1 MLMVTSILL
10 LRLMNRGTGW
20 MLDPAV
26 ILMNFVIL
34 QSDLTVGVG

>member
-1 MLMVTSILL
+1 MVTRILL

-20 MLDPAV
+20 MLDSVV
-26 ILMNFVIL
+26 IPINFVIL